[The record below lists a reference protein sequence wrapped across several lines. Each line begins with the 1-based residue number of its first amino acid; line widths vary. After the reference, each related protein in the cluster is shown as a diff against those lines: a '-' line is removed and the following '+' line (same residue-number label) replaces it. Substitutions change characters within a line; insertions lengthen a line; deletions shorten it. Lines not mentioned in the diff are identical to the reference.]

1 MRKGGFFEEQMVPI
15 MREEGGGRRTAVG
28 RGQAAR
34 DQQAD
39 DLHLACA
46 HRNAVDPASIATSR
60 RRRAAGSGCVVRVSF
75 SGVFFIF
82 LFPFSF
88 STAASFHAIPVV
100 LVCPV

>member
-46 HRNAVDPASIATSR
+46 QRNAVDPASIATSR
-60 RRRAAGSGCVVRVSF
+60 RRRQRGLAAWCEFRFQAYSSF
-75 SGVFFIF
+75 FFSLF
-82 LFPFSF
+82 LFPPLHRFMQF
-88 STAASFHAIPVV
+88 P
-100 LVCPV
+100 